1 MTDLANEKSL
11 PARVLGRTGLSVSCL
26 GFGAAPIGDL
36 YQVLD
41 EGRAIDAVVAAHDVG
56 MNIFDVAPL
65 YGHGLA
71 EHRCGTALRGVPR
84 DDFLLS
90 TKVGRWLDPFA
101 GRGNGSGYV
110 GGLPHGAIIDY
121 SYDGTMRS
129 VEQSMLR
136 LGVGRIDILL
146 IHDVDAWTHGEAA
159 VEARFGEAMEGS
171 YRALSRLRDDGLVK
185 AIGVGVNDVTMCER
199 LANAGDFDVMLL
211 AGRYSLLEQ
220 GAAETFFPLAQRKG
234 IGLLLGGVFN
244 SGILATGARPD
255 ARYNYS
261 AASEAV
267 LARVRQIEAVC
278 RAHDV
283 VLPDVAVQFVLAHP
297 AVSSV
302 VLGAVSPAEVRQNAA
317 RLSRKVPGK
326 LWDDLKSERLLPL
339 DAPVPS

>member
-1 MTDLANEKSL
+1 MDFANEKPL
-11 PARVLGRTGLSVSCL
+11 PSRTLGRTGLQVSCL

-41 EGRAIDAVVAAHDVG
+41 EGRAIGAVTAAYDVG
-56 MNIFDVAPL
+56 MNIFDAAPL

-71 EHRCGTALRGVPR
+71 EHRCGTALRSVPR
-84 DDFLLS
+84 DSFLLS

-101 GRGNGSGYV
+101 ARGNGSGYV

-159 VEARFGEAMEGS
+159 VETRFAEAMEGS
-171 YRALSRLRDDGLVK
+171 YRALARLRDDGVIK
-185 AIGVGVNDVTMCER
+185 AIGVGVNDVGMCER
-199 LANAGDFDVMLL
+199 FASAGDFDVMLL

-220 GAAETFFPLAQRKG
+220 GAAESFFPLAQRKG

-244 SGILATGARPD
+244 SGILATGARD
-255 ARYNYS
+255 GARYNYA

-267 LARVRQIEAVC
+267 LARVRRIEAIC
-278 RAHDV
+278 GAHEV
-283 VLPDVAVQFVLAHP
+283 SLPDVALQFVLAHP

-302 VLGAVSPAEVRQNAA
+302 VLGAVSADEVRQNAA
-317 RLSRKVPGK
+317 RLSRRAPRG
-326 LWDDLKSERLLPL
+326 LWDDLKSERLLPH
-339 DAPVPS
+339 DAAVPS

>member
-1 MTDLANEKSL
+1 MGFTDEKPL
-11 PARVLGRTGLSVSCL
+11 PTRTLGRTGLSVSCL

-41 EGRAIDAVVAAHDVG
+41 EGRAIDAVIAAHDVG

-90 TKVGRWLDPFA
+90 TKVGRWLNPLVE
-101 GRGNGSGYV
+101 RGTGSGYV

-121 SYDGTMRS
+121 SYDGAMRS
-129 VEQSMLR
+129 IEQSMLR
-136 LGVGRIDILL
+136 LGVGRIDVLL

-159 VEARFGEAMEGS
+159 VETRFAEAMEGA
-171 YRALSRLRDDGLVK
+171 YRALARLRADGVVK
-185 AIGVGVNDVTMCER
+185 AIGVGVNDVAMCER
-199 LANAGDFDVMLL
+199 FASAGDFDVMLL

-220 GAAETFFPLAQRKG
+220 GAAHTFFPLAQRKG

-244 SGILATGARPD
+244 SGILATGAREG

-278 RAHDV
+278 SAHDV
-283 VLPDVAVQFVLAHP
+283 SLPDVALQFVLAHP

-317 RLSRKVPGK
+317 RLSRRVPSG
-326 LWDDLKSERLLPL
+326 LWGDLKSERLLSL
-339 DAPVPS
+339 EAPIPT